1 MLNKINSLSK
11 YLRDKSLAK
20 ESLDCFSLSLLLKIA
35 EDKERD
41 FKEVTFEELIP
52 LIGSN
57 INNKIHMS
65 SDEISNGFYAP
76 EDVSSNASIGKP
88 AGLWYACGN
97 DWIDWAVS
105 NDWGRGMYIYQ
116 IYINEGNMAMIRTK
130 DGILNFNRKFQAN
143 PHKYPYAGSRIDW
156 DIVAN
161 AHSGIEICPYI
172 GSVRM
177 SSIVDWYYSWDVA
190 SGCIW
195 DPSAITGI
203 KLVAEKIDGDR
214 YKWFGL
220 DRDEGIGSLHAK
232 LEAMVPMISI
242 KVDEA
247 INDFIN
253 SLSDKSILKEEDSW
267 GNSKI
272 PKEMYDAV
280 SEKIANHIE
289 YSDLLENENYGAET
303 FEDEDRKT
311 TVVIFNKKKKEAFS
325 FYYWISAE
333 KGENIQETSG
343 ANGMAFMAMK
353 PWPKFSIDNVQLSFE
368 PDYFAPEWYS
378 L

>member
-1 MLNKINSLSK
+1 M
-11 YLRDKSLAK
+11 
-20 ESLDCFSLSLLLKIA
+20 
-35 EDKERD
+35 
-41 FKEVTFEELIP
+41 P

-65 SDEISNGFYAP
+65 PREISDGFYVP
-76 EDVSSNASIGKP
+76 EDISRNASIGKP

-97 DWIDWAVS
+97 DWVRWAMN
-105 NDWGRGMYIYQ
+105 NDWGMGNYIYQ
-116 IYINEGNMAMIRTK
+116 IYTNEGNMATIRTK
-130 DGILNFNRKFQAN
+130 DGIFDFNRRFKSGWD
-143 PHKYPYAGSRIDW
+143 KYPYGNRIDW
-156 DIVAN
+156 GKVAN
-161 AHSGIEICPYI
+161 EYSGIEICPYI

-195 DPSAITGI
+195 GASAITDI
-203 KLVAEKIDGDR
+203 KLIAEKIGDNK

-253 SLSDKSILKEEDSW
+253 SLADKSILKEETNW
-267 GNSKI
+267 GTPKI
-272 PKEMYDAV
+272 PSKMYDAV

-333 KGENIQETSG
+333 KEENIQETSG
-343 ANGMAFMAMK
+343 ANGMSFMAVK
-353 PWPKFSIDNVQLSFE
+353 PWPKFSIDTVELSFE
-368 PDYFAPEWYS
+368 PDYFAPEWHN